1 MAPIHA
7 AARDANVG
15 ALRRI
20 LAEGVLPDAIDV
32 TFEGTPLHALCKSEW
47 GDRWWPSDRVACF
60 KLLRD
65 AGANLEAADNY
76 PRWTPLHYSALRT
89 NVELVSLLIQ
99 AGANVNARAYDGS
112 TPLHMVAQRLN
123 ARAIDCCELLLKAGA
138 AVNLKTHDYS
148 TPLDVALMRGNR
160 RIVPVF
166 LRAGAE
172 FRYSN
177 LNAYTLRVRDAG
189 GLTRYEQPHLGFEKY
204 AQNHLARITAIL
216 APTPLLPPELVRK
229 ILEFWLHAGYYCY
242 Y

>member
-1 MAPIHA
+1 M
-7 AARDANVG
+7 
-15 ALRRI
+15 
-20 LAEGVLPDAIDV
+20 
-32 TFEGTPLHALCKSEW
+32 
-47 GDRWWPSDRVACF
+47 
-60 KLLRD
+60 
-65 AGANLEAADNY
+65 
-76 PRWTPLHYSALRT
+76 
-89 NVELVSLLIQ
+89 
-99 AGANVNARAYDGS
+99 
-112 TPLHMVAQRLN
+112 
-123 ARAIDCCELLLKAGA
+123 
-138 AVNLKTHDYS
+138 NLKTHDYS

-229 ILEFWLHAGYYCY
+229 ILEFWLHAGYY
-242 Y
+242 

>member
-1 MAPIHA
+1 MAPIHD
-7 AARDANVG
+7 AARDRDVET
-15 ALRRI
+15 LRRL
-20 LAEGVLPDAIDV
+20 LAEGVSPDAVDD
-32 TFEGTPLHALCKSEW
+32 EDRGTPLHTLC
-47 GDRWWPSDRVACF
+47 GGRLPSDRRGDPAACF

-65 AGANLEAADNY
+65 AGANLEARQFISNF
-76 PRWTPLHYSALRT
+76 TPLHYSALRT
-89 NVELVSLLIQ
+89 NVALVSLLIQ
-99 AGANVNARAYDGS
+99 AGVDLNARAHDGS
-112 TPLHMVAQRLN
+112 TPLHMVAHLRN

>member
-1 MAPIHA
+1 MLLEPAPRASLKVRCVEDEKEPLLLWVLWQLLSAQPNAKA
-7 AARDANVG
+7 A
-15 ALRRI
+15 
-20 LAEGVLPDAIDV
+20 
-32 TFEGTPLHALCKSEW
+32 K
-47 GDRWWPSDRVACF
+47 
-60 KLLRD
+60 
-65 AGANLEAADNY
+65 
-76 PRWTPLHYSALRT
+76 
-89 NVELVSLLIQ
+89 
-99 AGANVNARAYDGS
+99 GS
-112 TPLHMVAQRLN
+112 TPLHMVAHLRN

-138 AVNLKTHDYS
+138 AVNLKTHEYS

>member
-1 MAPIHA
+1 MAPIHD

-20 LAEGVLPDAIDV
+20 LAEGVLPDAIDA
-32 TFEGTPLHALCKSEW
+32 TSEGTPLLALCSADNE
-47 GDRWWPSDRVACF
+47 GAVGDRVACF

-99 AGANVNARAYDGS
+99 AGVDLNAPAQDGS
-112 TPLHMVAQRLN
+112 TPLHCVAQRLN

-138 AVNLKTHDYS
+138 AVNLKTMPWCNDS
-148 TPLDVALMRGNR
+148 TPLDVALMRRNR
-160 RIVPVF
+160 RMVPVF

-172 FRYSN
+172 FQYSN
-177 LNAYTLRVRDAG
+177 LNAYTERVRDGG
-189 GLTRYEQPHLGFEKY
+189 GLTRYEQPHLGFKKY

-216 APTPLLPPELVRK
+216 ETPLLPPELVRK
-229 ILEFWLHAGYYCY
+229 ILEFWLHAGYY
-242 Y
+242 

>member
-7 AARDANVG
+7 AACDANVG
-15 ALRRI
+15 ALRRM

-47 GDRWWPSDRVACF
+47 AAGDRVACF

-65 AGANLEAADNY
+65 AGANLEARQFISNF
-76 PRWTPLHYSALRT
+76 TPLHYSALRT

-99 AGANVNARAYDGS
+99 AGVDLNARAHDGP
-112 TPLHMVAQRLN
+112 TPLHMVAHLRN

-177 LNAYTLRVRDAG
+177 LNAYTSRVQGAG
-189 GLTRYEQPHLGFEKY
+189 GFEKY

-229 ILEFWLHAGYYCY
+229 ILEFWLHAGYY
-242 Y
+242 

>member
-7 AARDANVG
+7 AACDANVG

-47 GDRWWPSDRVACF
+47 AAGDRVACF

-65 AGANLEAADNY
+65 AGANLEARQFISNF
-76 PRWTPLHYSALRT
+76 TPLHYSALRT

-99 AGANVNARAYDGS
+99 AGVNLNARAHDGS
-112 TPLHMVAQRLN
+112 TPLHMVAHLRN

-138 AVNLKTHDYS
+138 AVNLKTHEYS

-189 GLTRYEQPHLGFEKY
+189 GLTRYEQPHLGFKKY
-204 AQNHLARITAIL
+204 AQNHLARITEIL